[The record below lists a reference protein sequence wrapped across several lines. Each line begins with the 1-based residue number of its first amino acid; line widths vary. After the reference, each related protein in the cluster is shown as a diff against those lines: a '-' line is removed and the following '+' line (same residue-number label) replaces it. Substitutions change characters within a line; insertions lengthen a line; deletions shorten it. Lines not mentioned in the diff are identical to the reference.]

1 MKDYLGGQGSWLH
14 LTNLG
19 GGRSLGSH
27 NSAASTCAPVDV
39 SRQTTATSCS
49 PVKTQRQQ
57 QKKRERKHKQLVSL
71 WLEHSSEKRRIFK
84 KLVVK
89 RRGGK
94 MIGQTS
100 CCLLLLEGTVKVV
113 KQFTNLIT
121 KLGDIFR
128 GKKSLILVSTFKLKN
143 RPAVRLNQQNQ
154 ATLNKS

>member
-57 QKKRERKHKQLVSL
+57 QKKEKENTNNWSVYDLNTHQRRE
-71 WLEHSSEKRRIFK
+71 EF
-84 KLVVK
+84 
-89 RRGGK
+89 
-94 MIGQTS
+94 
-100 CCLLLLEGTVKVV
+100 
-113 KQFTNLIT
+113 
-121 KLGDIFR
+121 
-128 GKKSLILVSTFKLKN
+128 LKN
-143 RPAVRLNQQNQ
+143 LS
-154 ATLNKS
+154 LKGEGEKW

>member
-57 QKKRERKHKQLVSL
+57 QQKKRKKTQTIGQFMTWTLIRE
-71 WLEHSSEKRRIFK
+71 EKNFK
-84 KLVVK
+84 KTC
-89 RRGGK
+89 R
-94 MIGQTS
+94 
-100 CCLLLLEGTVKVV
+100 
-113 KQFTNLIT
+113 
-121 KLGDIFR
+121 
-128 GKKSLILVSTFKLKN
+128 
-143 RPAVRLNQQNQ
+143 
-154 ATLNKS
+154 

>member
-57 QKKRERKHKQLVSL
+57 QQKKR
-71 WLEHSSEKRRIFK
+71 K
-84 KLVVK
+84 KTQT
-89 RRGGK
+89 
-94 MIGQTS
+94 IGQFMTW
-100 CCLLLLEGTVKVV
+100 T
-113 KQFTNLIT
+113 LI
-121 KLGDIFR
+121 R
-128 GKKSLILVSTFKLKN
+128 EEKN
-143 RPAVRLNQQNQ
+143 F
-154 ATLNKS
+154 